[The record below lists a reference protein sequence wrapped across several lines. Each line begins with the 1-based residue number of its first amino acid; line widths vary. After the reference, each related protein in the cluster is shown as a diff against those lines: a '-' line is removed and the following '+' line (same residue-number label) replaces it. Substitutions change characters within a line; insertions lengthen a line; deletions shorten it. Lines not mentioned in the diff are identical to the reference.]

1 MQYLLVVL
9 SALSLFAS
17 VNSTPCHQY
26 SQKIESPCNE
36 VIDAKHGYE
45 IRDYSANNTIF
56 YTSAYVSSSCFGVA
70 AKQGFDKNFAY
81 ISGKNSKNETIPM
94 TAPVTFRRDHATDGY
109 LVGFFIPSTYDTAK
123 DIPKPR
129 DSSIGIVSFPK
140 DATFAV
146 VSFGGFAGPN
156 DFKDHQ

>member
-1 MQYLLVVL
+1 VHCKQTVL
-9 SALSLFAS
+9 
-17 VNSTPCHQY
+17 CIQ
-26 SQKIESPCNE
+26 
-36 VIDAKHGYE
+36 
-45 IRDYSANNTIF
+45 
-56 YTSAYVSSSCFGVA
+56 
-70 AKQGFDKNFAY
+70 NFAY

-156 DFKDHQ
+156 DFKDHQVHTLNMKNLLYYFACNGACLDAVII

>member
-1 MQYLLVVL
+1 
-9 SALSLFAS
+9 
-17 VNSTPCHQY
+17 
-26 SQKIESPCNE
+26 
-36 VIDAKHGYE
+36 
-45 IRDYSANNTIF
+45 
-56 YTSAYVSSSCFGVA
+56 
-70 AKQGFDKNFAY
+70 
-81 ISGKNSKNETIPM
+81 M

-123 DIPKPR
+123 DISKPR

-156 DFKDHQ
+156 DFKDHQVCTLNIHSIFSLFVLAHAHIVISVIAVFCMLSVWSNCDSLSASVVL